1 MDHANII
8 SHRVSEGQIFSACDH
23 VTESHVVNK
32 FTPEVHTRS
41 IVLVMNTQQIL
52 VIAITVAALIS
63 AVLVSLLLPPNAK
76 TTATTTVFQEPK
88 NNKIQDSRGDA
99 KLIPLYKTDIYTKVR
114 DYHDILSAE
123 VNKINDDGKSL
134 LLLTIDLA
142 GDANKNEKYET
153 VYLWLINYT
162 DSLNATAQKTY
173 TVIIPNFA
181 VNSNFKNKSGWYLA
195 IFNNTNNAYTL
206 PLSKISDMPKNKVQ
220 AFIDPDFIGNP
231 PSFNYIVSVMVRV
244 NNTFLDKPPDY
255 LLDSVP
261 DNNNELFWIRWFSR

>member
-1 MDHANII
+1 
-8 SHRVSEGQIFSACDH
+8 
-23 VTESHVVNK
+23 
-32 FTPEVHTRS
+32 
-41 IVLVMNTQQIL
+41 VMNTQQIL

-63 AVLVSLLLPPNAK
+63 AVLVSFLVTTNTLLLPPNAK
-76 TTATTTVFQEPK
+76 KTATTTVFQEPK

-114 DYHDILSAE
+114 DYHDILSTE

-162 DSLNATAQKTY
+162 DSLNGTAQKTY

-181 VNSNFKNKSGWYLA
+181 VNSNFKNKHGWYLA
-195 IFNNTNNAYTL
+195 IFNNTNNSYTL
-206 PLSKISDMPKNKVQ
+206 PLSENFRY
-220 AFIDPDFIGNP
+220 A
-231 PSFNYIVSVMVRV
+231 
-244 NNTFLDKPPDY
+244 
-255 LLDSVP
+255 
-261 DNNNELFWIRWFSR
+261 

>member
-1 MDHANII
+1 MYLKVKIL
-8 SHRVSEGQIFSACDH
+8 SACDH
-23 VTESHVVNK
+23 VTESHAVNK
-32 FTPEVHTRS
+32 FTPDAHTRR

-63 AVLVSLLLPPNAK
+63 AVLVSFLVTTTHTLLLPPNAK
-76 TTATTTVFQEPK
+76 MTATTTVFQEPS
-88 NNKIQDSRGDA
+88 KIQDSRGDA

-123 VNKINDDGKSL
+123 VNKVINDDGKSL

-162 DSLNATAQKTY
+162 DSLNGIDQKTY

-181 VNSNFKNKSGWYLA
+181 VRF
-195 IFNNTNNAYTL
+195 
-206 PLSKISDMPKNKVQ
+206 
-220 AFIDPDFIGNP
+220 
-231 PSFNYIVSVMVRV
+231 
-244 NNTFLDKPPDY
+244 
-255 LLDSVP
+255 
-261 DNNNELFWIRWFSR
+261 

>member
-1 MDHANII
+1 
-8 SHRVSEGQIFSACDH
+8 
-23 VTESHVVNK
+23 
-32 FTPEVHTRS
+32 
-41 IVLVMNTQQIL
+41 MNTQQIL

-63 AVLVSLLLPPNAK
+63 AVLVSFLVTTNTLLLPPNAK

-114 DYHDILSAE
+114 DYHDILSTE

-162 DSLNATAQKTY
+162 DSLNGTAQKTY

-181 VNSNFKNKSGWYLA
+181 VNSNFKNKHSWYLA
-195 IFNNTNNAYTL
+195 IFNNTNNSYTL
-206 PLSKISDMPKNKVQ
+206 PLSENFRY
-220 AFIDPDFIGNP
+220 A
-231 PSFNYIVSVMVRV
+231 
-244 NNTFLDKPPDY
+244 
-255 LLDSVP
+255 
-261 DNNNELFWIRWFSR
+261 